1 MEKRLPIYCP
11 SCNNF
16 LDVEAMNCQHCH
28 TKVVGDYKL
37 PPIMLLTAEDQKF
50 ILDFVKASGSIKL
63 MAEQMALSY
72 PTVRNILDSV
82 IEKIKNLEN

>member
-11 SCNNF
+11 SCNSF
-16 LDVEAMNCQHCH
+16 LDVEAMSCHHCH

-37 PPIMLLTAEDQKF
+37 PPIMLLPAEDQKF
-50 ILDFVKASGSIKL
+50 MLDFVKASGSIKL
-63 MAEQMALSY
+63 MAEQMSLSY